1 MFRLNRD
8 KPGAGLLLEI
18 LMIVVGINIAL
29 WFESWFQDLQDA
41 EIEEHYLVDLRDDL
55 LTDIGKL
62 DIVIRSGNAKSQRTA
77 EISDC

>member
-29 WFESWFQDLQDA
+29 WFETGSR
-41 EIEEHYLVDLRDDL
+41 IYRMP
-55 LTDIGKL
+55 
-62 DIVIRSGNAKSQRTA
+62 RSRNITA
-77 EISDC
+77 SICVMTC